1 MNKLLEK
8 IINKILRK
16 KFNTLERMRI
26 YSFKFEPNDE
36 EKAIRI
42 TIDAMI
48 PYSVVEAATD
58 GD

>member
-8 IINKILRK
+8 ILNKILRK

-36 EKAIRI
+36 EKTIHI

>member
-8 IINKILRK
+8 ILNKILRK
-16 KFNTLERMRI
+16 RFNTLERMRI

-36 EKAIRI
+36 EKTIRI